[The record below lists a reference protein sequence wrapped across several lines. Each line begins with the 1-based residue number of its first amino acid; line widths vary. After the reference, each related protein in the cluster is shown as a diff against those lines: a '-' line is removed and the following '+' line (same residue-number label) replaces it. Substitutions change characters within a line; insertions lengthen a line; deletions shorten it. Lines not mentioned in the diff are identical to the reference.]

1 MICLIKLNFS
11 KIGGISMTEQQ
22 KLKRASYHLFTF
34 TISKIISSFGAQVYA
49 FAISFYILQLT
60 GSATSFA
67 TNLIC
72 NLLPRALVA
81 PLAGYAADK
90 YSRKKIVIISQLV
103 TTLAIIGLLFVSMT
117 YGLSL
122 IAIYTTTV
130 VLSIATSFTG
140 VTFTSSITGLV
151 DENRIQR
158 AMSLNQISMS
168 FAAIG
173 SPAVGGLLYG
183 TVSME
188 LFLGMYIVASII
200 AVLLE
205 STMNFNLFSNR
216 KAKEESEQ
224 KETMWESIKAGI
236 TYLKTKQ
243 VLMTMIWISLIINFL
258 FGAFEV
264 GYSFILIEKLKL
276 ESQHFGFT
284 QGAFAIG
291 MLLFSIYFSI
301 RKEVKFPF
309 LVSKRGI
316 VGLGVILGA
325 MAVPLLIS
333 LSYWS
338 VFVYYFVAM
347 FTFGSMIIVVNTPI
361 QVMMQKMIDDDF
373 KGRVF
378 SILESMAVALMPLG
392 MIIFG
397 YLYDVLPGQYILITS
412 AVILIGVILV
422 LARPSV
428 VRKAHPELNAQ
439 KPVVE
444 KTSTAL

>member
-1 MICLIKLNFS
+1 MN
-11 KIGGISMTEQQ
+11 EQQ
-22 KLKRASYHLFTF
+22 KLKRATYHLFTF

-103 TTLAIIGLLFVSMT
+103 TTLAIVGLLIVSLT

-140 VTFTSSITGLV
+140 VTFTSSVTGLV
-151 DENRIQR
+151 DEDRIQR

-188 LFLGMYIVASII
+188 VFLEMYIAASVL

-205 STMNFNLFSNR
+205 STMNFNLFSKR
-216 KAKEESEQ
+216 KAKEEQDQ
-224 KETMWESIKAGI
+224 KETMWQSMKAGI
-236 TYLKTKQ
+236 GYLKTKQ

-276 ESQHFGFT
+276 ASQHFGFT
-284 QGAFAIG
+284 QGAFAVG

-316 VGLGVILGA
+316 IGLGVIMGA
-325 MAVPLLIS
+325 MAIPLMIS

-338 VFVYYFVAM
+338 IFTYYFIAM
-347 FTFGSMIIVVNTPI
+347 FTFGATIIVVNTPI

-397 YLYDVLPGQYILITS
+397 YLYDVMPGQYILITS
-412 AVILIGVILV
+412 AVVLIGVVLV

-428 VRKAHPELNAQ
+428 VRDAHPELKEKNT
-439 KPVVE
+439 VVE
-444 KTSTAL
+444 KTRTAL

>member
-1 MICLIKLNFS
+1 MN
-11 KIGGISMTEQQ
+11 EQQ
-22 KLKRASYHLFTF
+22 KLKRATYHLFTF

-103 TTLAIIGLLFVSMT
+103 TTLAIVGLFVVSMT

-130 VLSIATSFTG
+130 VLSISTSFTG
-140 VTFTSSITGLV
+140 VTFTSSVTGLV
-151 DENRIQR
+151 DEDRIQR
-158 AMSLNQISMS
+158 ATSLNQISMS

-188 LFLGMYIVASII
+188 IFLGMYIVASVI
-200 AVLLE
+200 AVILE
-205 STMNFNLFSNR
+205 STMNFNLFSKR
-216 KAKEESEQ
+216 KATEEQES
-224 KETMWESIKAGI
+224 KETMWQSIKEGI
-236 TYLKTKQ
+236 SYLKTKQ
-243 VLMTMIWISLIINFL
+243 VLMIMIWISLIINFL

-264 GYSFILIEKLKL
+264 GYSFILIEKLKMA
-276 ESQHFGFT
+276 SQHFGFT
-284 QGAFAIG
+284 QGAFAVG

-316 VGLGVILGA
+316 IGLGVIMGA
-325 MAVPLLIS
+325 MSVPLMIS

-338 VFVYYFVAM
+338 VFAFYFVAM
-347 FTFGSMIIVVNTPI
+347 FTFGATIIVVNTPI

-397 YLYDVLPGQYILITS
+397 FLYDVLPGQYILIVS
-412 AVILIGVILV
+412 AIALIGVTLV

-428 VRKAHPELNAQ
+428 MRKAHPELIE
-439 KPVVE
+439 KKTVVE
-444 KTSTAL
+444 KTSTAI

>member
-1 MICLIKLNFS
+1 
-11 KIGGISMTEQQ
+11 MTEQQ

-316 VGLGVILGA
+316 VGLGVIMGA

-373 KGRVF
+373 KGRVL

>member
-11 KIGGISMTEQQ
+11 KIGGISMTELQ

-72 NLLPRALVA
+72 NLLPRALIA

-151 DENRIQR
+151 DEERIQR

-316 VGLGVILGA
+316 IGLGVIMGA

-428 VRKAHPELNAQ
+428 VRKAHPELNEQ